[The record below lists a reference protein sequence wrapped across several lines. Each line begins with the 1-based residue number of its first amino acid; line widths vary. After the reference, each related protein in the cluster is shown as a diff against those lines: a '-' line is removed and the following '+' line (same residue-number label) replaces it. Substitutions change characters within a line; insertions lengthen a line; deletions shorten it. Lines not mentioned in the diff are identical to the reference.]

1 MAHDRSRRW
10 LECLKALVIRPSADW
25 QGESAPVWK
34 SHLDIRLGTDLVYIP
49 RIRDA
54 VQRFGDRFLQRIY
67 TNSEQQDCGVAIARA
82 THTQGN
88 PSPDILLA
96 ESPTVIQRLA
106 ARWAAKEAVVKA
118 LGTGWRGIG
127 YREVEI
133 QRQPNGAPLVCL
145 SGPIATSL
153 AATWSTCQWQLSLS
167 HDGHYAIASAILIC
181 LP

>member
-1 MAHDRSRRW
+1 M
-10 LECLKALVIRPSADW
+10 E
-25 QGESAPVWK
+25 
-34 SHLDIRLGTDLVYIP
+34 IRLGTDLVYVP

-67 TNSEQQDCGVAIARA
+67 TIAEQQACGLALETDRSSVWL
-82 THTQGN
+82 T
-88 PSPDILLA
+88 SPR
-96 ESPTVIQRLA
+96 PHVIDHLA

-118 LGTGWRGIG
+118 LGTGWRGIN
-127 YREVEI
+127 YRDVEI
-133 QRQPNGAPLVCL
+133 QRQASGAPSVCL
-145 SGPIATSL
+145 YGPTAQSL

>member
-1 MAHDRSRRW
+1 
-10 LECLKALVIRPSADW
+10 
-25 QGESAPVWK
+25 
-34 SHLDIRLGTDLVYIP
+34 
-49 RIRDA
+49 

-67 TNSEQQDCGVAIARA
+67 TRAEQQACGLAIDQDGDRPQAQSV
-82 THTQGN
+82 TV
-88 PSPDILLA
+88 SPG
-96 ESPTVIQRLA
+96 VIERLA

-133 QRQPNGAPLVCL
+133 QRQPSGAPWVCL
-145 SGPIATSL
+145 SGPMAHTL
-153 AATWSTCQWQLSLS
+153 AATGSTYQWQLSLS